1 MFGRCAE
8 STCCAPPAPRG
19 SAWPRLAVLLALGA
33 PSAASLGACG
43 PEEPPAGEPDAGD
56 AGDDSDAAPPWPE
69 PPEVPAPCTPAM
81 ELVAPALDPPSG
93 AVAIRLS
100 ARLEPVGVA
109 VRVRLEVHDAE
120 TGAVDPEA
128 SGPIALDIDPAGE
141 VVAIDDGMAGFGEAT
156 VRLAAPGLVRLHAT
170 LEADG
175 REGTAEV
182 LAYEPRVPV
191 WEVTLGPGDL
201 DALLDSGF
209 DDTRWPVT
217 LWVDGRG
224 HAGTVRLHGGSSRE
238 FPKKS
243 FHVNLAEAE
252 ALDDGSRTVILRSEW
267 NDKTLLRNWLA
278 LRMVRETTWLPAP
291 EAELVHLRIDGELY
305 GLMLRVESV
314 DETFVA
320 RRGLAAAASLFA
332 ADPAPE
338 WVPPGASLVPLDDP
352 AGYPQVYRQRLGLVG
367 LDDLVSLV
375 EDVLQRPD
383 EELAATLPD
392 FVAVDDVLA
401 YFAAMAVLQNHD
413 HIRKNYFLVR
423 DPWAGD
429 GRFRL
434 WPWDLDLT
442 LGHLWTEEGDVL
454 DEDIFTD
461 EPPTFGERVPEHDFF
476 NQMLTRLLAVPAWR
490 ARFVDVVHRIAAVG
504 LAPGVGDGGM
514 DEALCRATPEL
525 LADERK
531 RATDDEYLGR
541 VEELRA
547 FVAARR
553 EFLASWEA
561 P

>member
-1 MFGRCAE
+1 MR
-8 STCCAPPAPRG
+8 P
-19 SAWPRLAVLLALGA
+19 LLAALLTLCA
-33 PSAASLGACG
+33 SSAAALGGCG
-43 PEEPPAGEPDAGD
+43 PDEPPGDELDGGD
-56 AGDDSDAAPPWPE
+56 AGADSDAALPWPE
-69 PPEVPAPCTPAM
+69 PPEPPAPCTPAM
-81 ELVAPALDPPSG
+81 ELAAPVLDPPSG
-93 AVAIRLS
+93 AVAIGLS

-109 VRVRLEVHDAE
+109 VRVRLEVHDE
-120 TGAVDPEA
+120 KTGALDPRA
-128 SGPIALDIDPAGE
+128 SGPIALDLDPPGE
-141 VVAIDDGMAGFGEAT
+141 VIAIDDVRAGLGEAT
-156 VRLAAPGLVRLHAT
+156 VRLATPGLVRLHAT
-170 LEADG
+170 LEEDG
-175 REGTAEV
+175 RDGSAEV

-191 WEVTLGPGDL
+191 WELTIEPGDL
-201 DALLDSGF
+201 SALLDSGF
-209 DDTRWPVT
+209 DNQRWPVV
-217 LWVDGRG
+217 LWVAGRA

-243 FHVNLAEAE
+243 FHVDLEQGD
-252 ALDDGSRTVILRSEW
+252 ALDDGSRTVILRAEW

-291 EAELVHLRIDGELY
+291 DAELVQLRIDGELY

-314 DETFVA
+314 DEAFVA
-320 RRGLAAAASLFA
+320 RRGVAAAASLYA
-332 ADPAPE
+332 ADPSPD

-352 AGYPQVYRQRLGLVG
+352 AGYREVYRQRLGLG
-367 LDDLVSLV
+367 GHDDLVSLI
-375 EDVLQRPD
+375 EDALQRPD
-383 EELAATLPD
+383 DELAATLPD
-392 FVAVDDVLA
+392 AVAIDDVLA

-461 EPPTFGERVPEHDFF
+461 EPPTFGERVPEHDFY
-476 NQMLTRLLAVPAWR
+476 NQLLTRVLAVPAWR
-490 ARFVDVVHRIAAVG
+490 ARFVDFVHRIAAVG
-504 LAPGVGDGGM
+504 LAPGVVDGWI
-514 DEALCRATPEL
+514 DEALCRATPEI

-531 RATDDEYLGR
+531 RSTDDEYLDR
-541 VEELRA
+541 LEELRA

-553 EFLASWEA
+553 AYLASWEA